1 MVTATKKNASI
12 ALIVV
17 AFATIMVAA
26 PLALNIRSVY
36 ACGHFCG
43 GCGGCGG
50 CWDGCGG
57 CGGCGGFDFGCGG
70 CGGWG
75 GFDGFGFA
83 HHHTHQSIDQGCI
96 QPTRSFGMG
105 GFDHGF
111 GIPENQHGGALS
123 HNNVVTCVNLNFGGN
138 AAVNDGFR

>member
-43 GCGGCGG
+43 G
-50 CWDGCGG
+50 GCGG
-57 CGGCGGFDFGCGG
+57 CGGCGGWGWHHHW
-70 CGGWG
+70 GGWW
-75 GFDGFGFA
+75 
-83 HHHTHQSIDQGCI
+83 
-96 QPTRSFGMG
+96 
-105 GFDHGF
+105 
-111 GIPENQHGGALS
+111 
-123 HNNVVTCVNLNFGGN
+123 
-138 AAVNDGFR
+138 